1 LQHVT
6 STLCKWFIQG
16 LTILNFRNMNLAD
29 MAKKLNVTKDVT
41 KVNKLKVGDKAPDF
55 LIKNQDGKEY
65 SLKDYSGKKVVLY
78 FYPKDDTPGC
88 TAESCNL
95 RDNYSSL
102 KKKGYE
108 VIGVSVDNEKSH
120 KKFAKKFDLPFNL
133 LADTE
138 KKMVNDYGVWG
149 EKMLFGR
156 KYMGIIR
163 TTFIIDEKGK
173 IEKIIDDVETG
184 DHTAQVLS

>member
-1 LQHVT
+1 
-6 STLCKWFIQG
+6 
-16 LTILNFRNMNLAD
+16 MNLAD
-29 MAKKLNVTKDVT
+29 MAKKLKVTQDVT
-41 KVNKLKVGDKAPDF
+41 KVDKLKVGDKAPDF
-55 LIKNQDGKEY
+55 SIKNQDGKEY
-65 SLKDYSGKKVVLY
+65 SLKDYAGKKVVLY

-108 VIGVSVDNEKSH
+108 VIGISVDNEKSH
-120 KKFAKKFDLPFNL
+120 KKFANKFSLPFNL

-138 KKMVNDYGVWG
+138 KKVVNDYGVWG

-173 IEKIIDDVETG
+173 IEKIIHDVETA
-184 DHTAQVLS
+184 DHTAQVLK

>member
-1 LQHVT
+1 
-6 STLCKWFIQG
+6 
-16 LTILNFRNMNLAD
+16 MNIAD
-29 MAKKLNVTKDVT
+29 MAKKLKVTQNVS
-41 KVNKLKVGDKAPDF
+41 KVNKLKVGDKSPDF
-55 LIKNQDGKEY
+55 LLNNQDGKTL
-65 SLKDYSGKKVVLY
+65 SLKDYHGKKVVLY

-120 KKFAKKFDLPFNL
+120 KKFANKFSLPFNL

-138 KKMVNDYGVWG
+138 KDMVEKYGVWG

-163 TTFIIDEKGK
+163 TTFIIDENGK
-173 IEKIIDDVETG
+173 IEKIINDVETE
-184 DHTAQVLS
+184 DHTKQVFA